1 MIKNIV
7 FDLGRVLISFEPE
20 QLLQHLLAD
29 PSDRQALLRIVF
41 QSPEWFMLDRGVITQ
56 EQAAQRLINQHPQK
70 AAQIQMV
77 LDRWLPILTPI
88 ESSVELVRLFKE
100 KGLGLYVISNF
111 HRAAFDYIWSRYPW
125 LRLFDGMVISC
136 ETQTLKPEPA
146 IYQTLLEKYSLN
158 PAECLF
164 IDDSPANVEG
174 ARQMGMHALQY
185 ISGEQ
190 IRRELEAQFQLLP

>member
-1 MIKNIV
+1 
-7 FDLGRVLISFEPE
+7 
-20 QLLQHLLAD
+20 
-29 PSDRQALLRIVF
+29 
-41 QSPEWFMLDRGVITQ
+41 
-56 EQAAQRLINQHPQK
+56 
-70 AAQIQMV
+70 MV

>member
-29 PSDRQALLRIVF
+29 PATGKHCSTSSFRALSGSCSIEVSSLRSKPRSASLTSI
-41 QSPEWFMLDRGVITQ
+41 P
-56 EQAAQRLINQHPQK
+56 K

-136 ETQTLKPEPA
+136 ETQTLK
-146 IYQTLLEKYSLN
+146 LN
-158 PAECLF
+158 RPFTKRCWRNTASIQRNACSSMIHLRMWK
-164 IDDSPANVEG
+164 G
-174 ARQMGMHALQY
+174 HAKWACTPC
-185 ISGEQ
+185 STSREQ
-190 IRRELEAQFQLLP
+190 IGSELEAQFQLLP